1 MWQTEGLIK
10 MKRIGEKWF
19 KRASEWWGVSNYIS
33 GLKLVSKCD
42 LNEVFLNVSGKKH
55 KAFSR
60 DFSGK
65 NNY

>member
-1 MWQTEGLIK
+1 MQ
-10 MKRIGEKWF
+10 RIGEKWF
-19 KRASEWWGVSNYIS
+19 KRASEWWGVGDYIS

-42 LNEVFLNVSGKKH
+42 LNEVFYNVSGKKH

-65 NNY
+65 MIIKYGKR